1 MANGRLGR
9 LCLKELRESLRDRRT
24 LITLILMPIL
34 VYPLLS
40 MAMQRLIVGTASG
53 LNADKTEYI
62 IGVQDEQAGSLVAS
76 ALGETAL
83 AIRQGVRHSI
93 EIRRPMLATA
103 TTKKI
108 AAKKTAA
115 NNTTDS
121 NTTESDT
128 SPSRSVLRF
137 RCTTQ
142 EANP

>member
-1 MANGRLGR
+1 MQPSSIASYMANGRLGR

-62 IGVQDEQAGSLVAS
+62 IGVKDEQAGSFVAS

-93 EIRRPMLATA
+93 EIRRPMLA
-103 TTKKI
+103 
-108 AAKKTAA
+108 
-115 NNTTDS
+115 
-121 NTTESDT
+121 
-128 SPSRSVLRF
+128 
-137 RCTTQ
+137 Q
-142 EANP
+142 